1 MIQIRIQNYLRQV
14 QVSKA
19 RRKKYFENS
28 HPDKYPKMYQNNRRY
43 GFKDGR
49 LYDFVSMEPV
59 VANSRAAGKPR
70 FAPVNGNVIM
80 RMHKDVLW
88 GKVIP
93 ALDEMFAAALKK
105 QMSTWSLI
113 DTPFPWK
120 ISLEFRTHYGYADW
134 DIDNPWIYEKCFHD
148 ALKRHMGIE
157 DSILKITNGGE
168 KKFRPVRSFDTPE
181 LIVQIET
188 DYEFDM
194 TYNLSEND
202 KVIIV
207 DEGSQGKPGEI
218 EYDYVKARATIYTGK
233 KKPIY
238 GSAQKAIRKLMFKCL
253 NDLVP
258 VQIPEDVYTR
268 YKKFF
273 DEFKNYNIQTIIK

>member
-1 MIQIRIQNYLRQV
+1 MIQIRIPSYLRQV

-28 HPDKYPKMYQNNRRY
+28 SPDKYPKMYQNNRRY
-43 GFKDGR
+43 GFKDGK
-49 LYDFVSMEPV
+49 LYDFVSMEYV
-59 VANSRAAGKPR
+59 VANSKAAGKPR
-70 FAPVNGNVIM
+70 FVPVNGNVIM

-88 GKVIP
+88 GKVMP
-93 ALDEMFAAALKK
+93 ALDEMFSNALKK
-105 QMSTWSLI
+105 QMSSWSLLE
-113 DTPFPWK
+113 TPFPWK
-120 ISLEFRTHYGYADW
+120 ISLEFRTHYGFADW

-168 KKFRPVRSFDTPE
+168 KKFRPIRSMDEPE
-181 LIVQIET
+181 LIIRIET
-188 DYEFDM
+188 DKEFH
-194 TYNLSEND
+194 NGANGIGPIRVEESSL
-202 KVIIV
+202 
-207 DEGSQGKPGEI
+207 GKPGEI
-218 EYDYVKARATIYTGK
+218 DYSYFNERAFIYTGK

-238 GSAQKAIRKLMFKCL
+238 GAAQKAIRKLMFKCL

-258 VQIPEDVYTR
+258 VQVPEDVYKR

-273 DEFKNYNIQTIIK
+273 DEFKNYNVQTIIK